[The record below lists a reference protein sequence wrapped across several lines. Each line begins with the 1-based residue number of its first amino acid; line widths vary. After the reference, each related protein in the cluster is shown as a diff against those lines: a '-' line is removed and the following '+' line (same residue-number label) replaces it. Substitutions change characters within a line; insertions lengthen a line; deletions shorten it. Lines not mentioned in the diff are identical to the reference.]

1 MKLKTKAI
9 RCCTFGSLYILR
21 KERYDLVNAEQILS
35 LDCKTGS
42 GFRPMIKKLFSK
54 ALLLIVMDKGARSKF
69 KIVQARKRRLNNFG
83 QSINQLFTKP
93 KGEDMAKK
101 NKSQTTIGLDDAHK
115 KQPTPVPPQ
124 QSNDNLGS
132 TGTKILIQKATEIA
146 KQDFIKNPK
155 KPINKKRKA
164 LIEEAMAMRKAKS
177 HILDQL
183 DQEQLRKLSIMAGR
197 AFDQNAAE

>member
-1 MKLKTKAI
+1 
-9 RCCTFGSLYILR
+9 
-21 KERYDLVNAEQILS
+21 
-35 LDCKTGS
+35 
-42 GFRPMIKKLFSK
+42 
-54 ALLLIVMDKGARSKF
+54 MDKGARSKF

-101 NKSQTTIGLDDAHK
+101 NKSQATIELDDAHK

-197 AFDQNAAE
+197 AFEQNAAE